1 MRLAYGGQMCTCIQ
15 DNIAIVCEFYWSP
28 KSVLTRMELVL
39 LHDLCYGSENRVYL
53 LWLHEKFVFHMR
65 SFWVKNLLWI
75 RLAAV
80 VGSNCCILLVLV
92 HTGSEQN
99 ASLFSI
105 SNAGFQSLDI
115 SSMFSQSLILL
126 WLGIINMPGSLD
138 ISIATAMLMLFCLF
152 SSACNNQWQILKRRP
167 CLLPSFKTH
176 IFVKLRHCL

>member
-1 MRLAYGGQMCTCIQ
+1 MSFFVGTALKNCLCTNVLTGNTSFFWVSLISNGDYELMRLAYGGQMCTCIQ

-75 RLAAV
+75 PLAAV

-115 SSMFSQSLILL
+115 S
-126 WLGIINMPGSLD
+126 
-138 ISIATAMLMLFCLF
+138 MLVIT
-152 SSACNNQWQILKRRP
+152 SGRS
-167 CLLPSFKTH
+167 
-176 IFVKLRHCL
+176 